1 MKIVELTAENVKRL
15 KAVAIRPDG
24 NLVEISGRNG
34 QGKSSVL
41 DAIWWALSG
50 TSHIQSVPIR
60 KGATE
65 ARIRLD
71 LGELKVIRTFK
82 KREDE
87 TFTTSI
93 VVESQEGARFPSPQ
107 RMLDSLLGE
116 LSFDPLAFS
125 RMEGRQQLE
134 ALKRFV
140 PDVDFAG
147 IEKANKADFD
157 RRTDVNRQAKTLR
170 AQASVIVVPADAPA
184 ERIDESAL
192 VEEMERAGEH
202 NADLE
207 RRKMRREQAAQDI
220 ATKRRDAER
229 ERAIA
234 ADLRAQAEAAEARA
248 RVEDGVADD
257 LKKRLDGAEKLP
269 EPVDTA
275 ALRVRIDEARSLNH
289 AVALREQR
297 TAFEAKAREAEEAS
311 TALTQAIEGRNAAK
325 REAIAKA
332 ELPVSG
338 IAFGEDEILLN
349 GVPFEQASS
358 AEQLRTSVA
367 IAIAANPKLRVIR
380 VQDGSLLDEE
390 AMAILAEMA
399 DAADCQ
405 VWIEVVQS
413 GRSTAVVI
421 EDGQVRGAMAVASEA
436 AE

>member
-1 MKIVELTAENVKRL
+1 MKIIELTAENVKRL

-41 DAIWWALSG
+41 DAIWWALAGS
-50 TSHIQSVPIR
+50 SHIQAVPIR
-60 KGATE
+60 KGETE

-125 RMEGRQQLE
+125 RMDGRQQLE

-140 PDVDFAG
+140 PGVDFAA

-157 RRTDVNRQAKTLR
+157 RRTDVNRQAKALR
-170 AQASVIVVPADAPA
+170 AQAAGIGVPAGAPA
-184 ERIDESAL
+184 ERIDETAL

-207 RRKMRREQAAQDI
+207 RRKARLEQAGRDIAIIRTDANRERTLAQDL
-220 ATKRRDAER
+220 R
-229 ERAIA
+229 EK
-234 ADLRAQAEAAEARA
+234 AEAAEARA
-248 RVEDGVADD
+248 KSQDEAADD
-257 LKKRLDGAEKLP
+257 LQRKLDQAPALP
-269 EPVDTA
+269 EVIDTSA
-275 ALRVRIDEARSLNH
+275 VRRQIDEARKKNR
-289 AVALREQR
+289 AVDLREQR
-297 TAFEAKAREAEEAS
+297 AAVEARAREAEETS
-311 TALTQAIEGRNAAK
+311 SGLTKAIEDRTAAK

-332 ELPVSG
+332 ALPVSG

-380 VQDGSLLDEE
+380 VQDGSLLDDE

-405 VWIEVVQS
+405 VWVEVVQS

-421 EDGQVRGAMAVASEA
+421 EDGQVRGAVAVSAQA